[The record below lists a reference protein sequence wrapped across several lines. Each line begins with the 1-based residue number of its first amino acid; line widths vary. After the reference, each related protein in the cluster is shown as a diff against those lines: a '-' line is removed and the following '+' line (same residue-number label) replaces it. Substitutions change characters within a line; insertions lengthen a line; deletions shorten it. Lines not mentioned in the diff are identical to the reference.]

1 MPPRPNK
8 YDLQHRRNMRRY
20 QKQIDAIYQAAVQ
33 EAAAIGGLV
42 GDFDPSKPFSFADY
56 PITHD
61 RVRRLMATLASEIQ
75 TCVVNGV
82 TSEWTLANN
91 KNNYLCDLVFGE
103 NKLSLPYEAARRY
116 YATNHDA
123 LQAFLTRQE
132 NGLNLSDRVWRYT
145 DAFKNEI
152 EAGLDLGIRSGRDAR
167 AMAKDLQ
174 TYLRHPDKLFRRVR
188 DEHGELQLSKAAAA
202 FHPGRGVY
210 RSSYKNA
217 LRLAGTETNIAYRT
231 ADHVRWADMEF
242 VVGQE
247 VCCSDTNHPTPD
259 ICDELEGKYPK
270 DFKFV
275 GWHPHCRCY
284 VIPVLKTEEEV
295 DEDVQRILRGEEPL
309 PPSDSE
315 NVVEAVPDGFNTWIE
330 DNASRTARAKA
341 VPYFML
347 DNPSYVADA
356 FHAKQPSTNFA
367 AQMFKDMPYFEDMRN
382 RDPRLM
388 AIWNQLDDGSLTMTD
403 IEKAMLLGK
412 ARGICA
418 QLTYVDLEK
427 WGVIGEDWVMKQ
439 CDRSFV
445 LSAKTPIRTTNGTV
459 VAIDGKK
466 LDMVVVR
473 DKSGHNFAYPVGV
486 TEENCII
493 NGKMASEVLGEL
505 PPQLQASLKRVSFF
519 PFECPYDPYWKVEYN
534 DPRHISWATDGGFTS
549 VWQCAKGS
557 SREVFKEKIAHEAGH
572 AFDNYKI
579 SSSQL
584 WREAVASDIAM
595 YKAKGYPITN
605 GGAVSKYGSNNDE
618 EDFAESMAQFVTDRA
633 SFKVL
638 FPHREALIS
647 RLLTVGVRHKIR

>member
-33 EAAAIGGLV
+33 EAAAIGCLV

-61 RVRRLMATLASEIQ
+61 RVRRLMATLASEMQ

-167 AMAKDLQ
+167 SMAKDLQ

-309 PPSDSE
+309 PPSESE

-330 DNASRTARAKA
+330 DNSERTARARQL
-341 VPYFML
+341 PYFIA
-347 DNPSYVADA
+347 DNPQYVNLGIETLTAHKTGAHMFGRDSDREFKTMLKDPAFNAPATLTAKVEEDTRLLCEELGIQRTEMTWSEADGNMPNLDGFRDNCQSA
-356 FHAKQPSTNFA
+356 VLVYEARRRGIDIVTLAYSGNPQSPSFRLGENSGLGFVGADGNPLATRKLPKDKKRMEAELRKATAKEGRYHLGMDFNAHSGHIIVAERVSGRGVVFYDPS
-367 AQMFKDMPYFEDMRN
+367 
-382 RDPRLM
+382 
-388 AIWNQLDDGSLTMTD
+388 DGST
-403 IEKAMLLGK
+403 
-412 ARGICA
+412 
-418 QLTYVDLEK
+418 
-427 WGVIGEDWVMKQ
+427 W
-439 CDRSFV
+439 S
-445 LSAKTPIRTTNGTV
+445 
-459 VAIDGKK
+459 
-466 LDMVVVR
+466 
-473 DKSGHNFAYPVGV
+473 
-486 TEENCII
+486 
-493 NGKMASEVLGEL
+493 LGEIVARSQSVEL
-505 PPQLQASLKRVSFF
+505 LRVDNKPFNHAILK
-519 PFECPYDPYWKVEYN
+519 
-534 DPRHISWATDGGFTS
+534 G
-549 VWQCAKGS
+549 
-557 SREVFKEKIAHEAGH
+557 
-572 AFDNYKI
+572 
-579 SSSQL
+579 
-584 WREAVASDIAM
+584 
-595 YKAKGYPITN
+595 
-605 GGAVSKYGSNNDE
+605 
-618 EDFAESMAQFVTDRA
+618 
-633 SFKVL
+633 
-638 FPHREALIS
+638 IS
-647 RLLTVGVRHKIR
+647 RTR